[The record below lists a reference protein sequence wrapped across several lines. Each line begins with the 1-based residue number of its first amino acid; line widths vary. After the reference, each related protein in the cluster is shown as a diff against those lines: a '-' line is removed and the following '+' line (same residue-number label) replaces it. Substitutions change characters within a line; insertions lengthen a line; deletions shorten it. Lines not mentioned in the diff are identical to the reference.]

1 MHTVAVV
8 LTDGVVEF
16 DCAIPCEIFGVDRRA
31 IADPWYRLLVV
42 GADSRRVRTQTGF
55 TIEATHG
62 LRALASADTIVVP
75 GSTTV
80 TDPPEPLLR
89 ALVRAHER
97 GARIASVCVGAFV
110 LAEAGLLA
118 GRRATT
124 HWAYADE
131 LQARYPAIDVDPSVL
146 YVDEGDV
153 LTSAG
158 VAAGV
163 DLCLH
168 LVTQDHGADA
178 AAAVARR
185 LVMPLHRAGGQAQY
199 VESPI
204 APATS
209 DLVEWAARHV
219 ADGVTVDD
227 LARHASVSTRTLTRK
242 FRAATGV
249 PPGEWLQRERL
260 RLAQRLLESSDAPV
274 EQVARAAGYDSSA
287 TMRSQFALQL
297 RTSPRAYRKTFRS

>member
-8 LTDGVVEF
+8 LTDGLVEF
-16 DCAIPCEIFGVDRRA
+16 DFAIPCEVFGTDRRE

-42 GADSRRVRTQTGF
+42 GAERRRVTTQTGF
-55 TIEATHG
+55 VVEATHG
-62 LRALASADTIVVP
+62 LRALAAADTIVVP

-80 TDPPEPLLR
+80 TTPPTPLLR

-110 LAEAGLLA
+110 LAEAGLLD

-131 LQARYPAIDVDPSVL
+131 LEARYPAVDVDPSVL

-168 LVTQDHGADA
+168 LVAHDHGTNA

-185 LVMPLHRAGGQAQY
+185 LVMPLHRSGGQAQY
-199 VESPI
+199 VDTPI
-204 APATS
+204 EPASS
-209 DLVEWAARHV
+209 DLVEWAAMHV
-219 ADGVTVDD
+219 ADGLTVDD
-227 LARHASVSTRTLTRK
+227 IARHASVSPRTLTRK
-242 FRAATGV
+242 FRAATGL

-260 RLAQRLLESSDAPV
+260 RRARRLLESTDTPV
-274 EQVARAAGYDSSA
+274 QQVARGAGYDSSA
-287 TMRSQFALQL
+287 TMRAQFALHL
-297 RTSPRAYRKTFRS
+297 HTSPRAYRKTFRR

>member
-16 DCAIPCEIFGVDRRA
+16 DFAIPCEVFGPDRRE

-42 GADSRRVRTQTGF
+42 GAPRRRVTTQTGF
-55 TIEATHG
+55 VVEATHG
-62 LRALASADTIVVP
+62 LRALAAADTIIVP

-80 TDPPEPLLR
+80 TTPPAELLR
-89 ALVRAHER
+89 SLVRAHER
-97 GARIASVCVGAFV
+97 GTRVASVCVGAFV
-110 LAEAGLLA
+110 LAEAGLLD

-124 HWAYADE
+124 HWAYANE
-131 LQARYPAIDVDPSVL
+131 LQTRYPAVDVDPSVL

-168 LVTQDHGADA
+168 LVAHDHGADA

-185 LVMPLHRAGGQAQY
+185 LVMPLHRSGGQAQY
-199 VESPI
+199 VDTPV

-209 DLVEWAARHV
+209 DLVHWAAVHV
-219 ADGVTVDD
+219 ADGLTVDD
-227 LARHASVSTRTLTRK
+227 LARHASVSQRTLTRR
-242 FRAATGV
+242 FRAATGL
-249 PPGEWLQRERL
+249 PPGEWLQQERL
-260 RLAQRLLESSDAPV
+260 RRAKRLLESTDSPV
-274 EQVARAAGYDSSA
+274 ELVARGAGYDSSA
-287 TMRSQFALQL
+287 TMRAQFALHL
-297 RTSPRAYRKTFRS
+297 HTSPRAYRKAFRR